1 MKKLLVSGSILSL
14 LLPSLAFA
22 AFNDVSLT
30 TDVVLSVN
38 TITLNISGSTAT
50 IESIEVGATSFA
62 VTLQSGSAFQVTAG
76 GLNQLSANNTTWQ
89 SVNTCDSSASVLG
102 YDVESEVIVTITP
115 SATLCADATA
125 AAASSH
131 SDGRSGGGGGGP
143 SPIASPVAQVVTTQ
157 GFANL
162 TPAEKQAMIVQIRTA
177 LVSLIQQLIVLLQQ
191 EIAAQTQA
199 Y

>member
-38 TITLNISGSTAT
+38 SITLNISGSTAT
-50 IESIEVGATSFA
+50 IESIEVGATSFT

-131 SDGRSGGGGGGP
+131 SDGRSGGGGGP

>member
-1 MKKLLVSGSILSL
+1 M

-38 TITLNISGSTAT
+38 SITLNISGSTAT

-131 SDGRSGGGGGGP
+131 SDGRSGGGGGP

>member
-38 TITLNISGSTAT
+38 SITLNISGSTAT

-131 SDGRSGGGGGGP
+131 SDGRSGGGGGP